1 MYSHKKRPLS
11 RHTSISKEMPNRSL
25 MEPTH
30 AIKKRLTAP
39 NKGHTHC
46 DVKKWSSDHPETSFH
61 VKPM

>member
-1 MYSHKKRPLS
+1 MYSHKKTAFKPLYIHQQGNVQS
-11 RHTSISKEMPNRSL
+11 VADGTDTCH
-25 MEPTH
+25 
-30 AIKKRLTAP
+30 KKSLTAP